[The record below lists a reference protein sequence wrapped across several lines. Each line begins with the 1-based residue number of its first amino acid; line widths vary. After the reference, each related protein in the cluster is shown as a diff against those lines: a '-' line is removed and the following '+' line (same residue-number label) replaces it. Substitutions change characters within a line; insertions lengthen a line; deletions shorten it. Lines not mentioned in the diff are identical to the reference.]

1 MKISISALRQ
11 IIREEVT
18 RSARRRLSEGWTVRS
33 GRNKTLVVSSED
45 PGVSVDIT
53 YFGSDANR
61 LQETEL
67 EEIEAIVDS
76 NQDASEDKMRDL
88 LYNFGN

>member
-1 MKISISALRQ
+1 MKISISTLRQ

-18 RSARRRLSEGWTVRS
+18 RSTRRRLSEGWTVRP
-33 GRNKTLVVSSED
+33 GPNKTLVVSDAD

-53 YFGSDANR
+53 YFGSDAR
-61 LQETEL
+61 SLQNTEL
-67 EEIEAIVDS
+67 REIEAIVDS
-76 NQDASEDKMRDL
+76 NQDASEDEMRDL